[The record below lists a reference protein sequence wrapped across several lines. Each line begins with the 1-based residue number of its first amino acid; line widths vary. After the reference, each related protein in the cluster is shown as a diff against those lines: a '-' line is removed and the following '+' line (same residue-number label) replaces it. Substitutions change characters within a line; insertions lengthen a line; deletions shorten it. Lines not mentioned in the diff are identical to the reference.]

1 MVNRLHSV
9 VIALALMIGACSD
22 RGAAVFA
29 IPEPHANNAVAIAEG
44 SDGETA
50 LYSFYGLKSGKTH
63 ADVSAA
69 AYRCTVGA
77 RACEE
82 IASPPVGEGRLASV
96 AVTLHDRIFIFGGYT
111 VAEDGTE
118 VSTPEVFAFNPQ
130 TEDYKRRADMP
141 TPVDDAVAFS
151 YANRYIYLVSGW
163 HDAGNVADVQVFDSW
178 EDRWFAAT
186 PYPGA
191 PVFGHAGGAVG
202 GKFVIADGVAVVG
215 EKDGRRQFGEVGEV
229 WIGEIDADDPSTIS
243 WRAVAPHPYG
253 PLYRMAASGDA
264 EHNRIV
270 FAGGGDN
277 PYNYNGVGY
286 DGVPAKPSDVVF
298 AFDLDTEEW
307 IELGRLTAP
316 SMDHRG
322 LLMDTDKFFIVG
334 GLDETT
340 AVRAA
345 ITEFNLRDDEK

>member
-1 MVNRLHSV
+1 MTFNRSGI
-9 VIALALMIGACSD
+9 VIAAAFYLGACSGGD
-22 RGAAVFA
+22 DSAFA
-29 IPEPHANNAVAIAEG
+29 LPEPHANNAIAVAAG
-44 SDGETA
+44 PDGETA

-63 ADVSAA
+63 GDVSKQAF
-69 AYRCTVGA
+69 RCVVSA
-77 RACEE
+77 RRCDE
-82 IASPPVGEGRLASV
+82 IAGPPVAKGRLASV
-96 AVTLHDRIFIFGGYT
+96 AVTLQERVYIFGGYT

-118 VSTPEVFAFNPQ
+118 ISTPEVFAFNPQ
-130 TEDYKRRADMP
+130 TEEYQRRADMP

-151 YANRYIYLVSGW
+151 YADRYVYLVSGW
-163 HDAGNVADVQVFDSW
+163 HNDGNVADVQVFDSR

-202 GKFVIADGVAVVG
+202 GKVVIADGVAVVG
-215 EKDGRRQFGEVGEV
+215 EKDGRRQFGEVDEV
-229 WIGEIDADDPSTIS
+229 WIGELDPDNPAIIA
-243 WRAVAPHPYG
+243 WRAAPAHPFG
-253 PLYRMAASGDA
+253 PLYRMAATGDA

-286 DGVPAKPSDVVF
+286 NGVPAKPSDVIF
-298 AFDLDTEEW
+298 AFDLGAEEW
-307 IELGRLTAP
+307 RKLGRLPTP

-322 LLMDTDKFFIVG
+322 LLIDGDNFFIIG

-340 AVRAA
+340 AVRAE
-345 ITEFNLRDDEK
+345 ITQFKITDDKI